1 MRKLTLTCLAAG
13 ALLVPVTAAPAKP
26 NDGNASKAASKACK
40 AERET
45 LGRDAFAEKY
55 GTGKNRRNALG
66 KCISQS
72 RRSDVREQ
80 REKERN
86 ATKDCKAEREL
97 DRAAF
102 EEKYGSNRNRKNA
115 LGKCVSRTVKN
126 DESA

>member
-1 MRKLTLTCLAAG
+1 MRKLTLTCLAAC
-13 ALLVPVTAAPAKP
+13 ALLVPAAAAPAKP
-26 NDGNASKAASKACK
+26 NEGNATKAASKACK

-55 GTGKNRRNALG
+55 GTGKNGRNALG

-86 ATKDCKAEREL
+86 AAKDCKAEREL
-97 DRAAF
+97 DPAAF
-102 EEKYGSNRNRKNA
+102 EEKYGSNRNGKNA

-126 DESA
+126 DQSA